1 MNDCCQFKE
10 AERIT
15 FSMLQQG
22 FQFLWNGTE
31 NEHLNSPEKNPGK
44 LEFHKEITILKY
56 PFWIAKLQGFQE
68 IQIDIH
74 NYTSTPNY

>member
-1 MNDCCQFKE
+1 
-10 AERIT
+10 
-15 FSMLQQG
+15 
-22 FQFLWNGTE
+22 
-31 NEHLNSPEKNPGK
+31 LNSPEKNPGK

-74 NYTSTPNY
+74 KHSKLLKGARVSVFSAK